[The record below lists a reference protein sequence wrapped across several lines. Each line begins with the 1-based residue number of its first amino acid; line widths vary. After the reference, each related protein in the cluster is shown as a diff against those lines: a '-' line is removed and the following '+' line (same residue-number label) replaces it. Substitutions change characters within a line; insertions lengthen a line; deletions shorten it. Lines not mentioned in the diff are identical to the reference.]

1 MAARWLYA
9 LLPRSVLAALVWLL
23 ATATLTFAAEQQLV
37 PAASPPAAA
46 AAPDPNVL
54 LVPDVRRQ
62 AYVFAKSILED
73 AGFAWR
79 VDGTVKGYAANLVAS
94 QQPAPGTRVIDTGAP
109 VVVLRLS
116 LNRQYPQRG
125 APENASPYTGTRLA
139 LADLAVTSK
148 PKAPIRVAPK
158 AKPTK
163 PKPAAKPAG
172 KRPAKRAAP
181 VKRRQPAF
189 VVPGAPKEPIDEI
202 SLPARAMALARW
214 LGDHR
219 RPARGDVRHWVYQHA
234 WIVTGAKFG
243 WSGGAE
249 ALRILIGVHERV
261 QNLWGIGARSEA
273 TARRALAYVEAQ
285 SR

>member
-23 ATATLTFAAEQQLV
+23 ATATLTFAAEQQLA
-37 PAASPPAAA
+37 PAASAPAAA
-46 AAPDPNVL
+46 APADPNVL
-54 LVPDVRRQ
+54 RVPDVRGQ

-79 VDGTVKGYAANLVAS
+79 VNGTVKGYAANLVAS
-94 QQPAPGTRVIDTGAP
+94 QHPAPGTRLIDTGAP
-109 VVVLRLS
+109 LVVLRLS
-116 LNRQYPQRG
+116 LNKQYPQRG
-125 APENASPYTGTRLA
+125 APEDASPYAGTRLA
-139 LADLAVTSK
+139 LADLAVTSTR
-148 PKAPIRVAPK
+148 KAPPIAAAPK

-163 PKPAAKPAG
+163 PKPAAK
-172 KRPAKRAAP
+172 RPAKRGAP

-189 VVPGAPKEPIDEI
+189 VVPGAPKEPLDEI
-202 SLPARAMALARW
+202 SLPARARALARW
-214 LGDHR
+214 LDDHR

-243 WSGGAE
+243 WSGGPE
-249 ALRILIGVHERV
+249 ALRILIGVHERA
-261 QNLWGIGARSEA
+261 QRLWGIGARSEA